1 MKENGLFSQLEAERK
16 VLVFGHRGFSEEYP
30 ENTMISF
37 SKAAENPLVDAVEL
51 DVHLCKTGEVVISHD
66 FSLKRTAGIDREIED
81 LTLDELRGIDVG
93 SFKGPEFSDC
103 RIPLLSELFST
114 FGNRFIYDVELKVK
128 AGKVNRELST
138 KVVSL
143 IREFHL
149 EDRVLVS
156 SFNPLALRAFRCECL
171 RNRMPIPTA
180 DIFDH
185 SEYIPRLL
193 WNGFGHF
200 ISLSSYQKPGHKLVD
215 SAFLRSHGRLPVMA
229 WTVNTRE
236 DAERLLAFNSDRMRV
251 FGLIGN
257 DPEMLAETV
266 NRFSF

>member
-1 MKENGLFSQLEAERK
+1 M
-16 VLVFGHRGFSEEYP
+16 FGHRGMSQFYP
-30 ENTMISF
+30 ENTMLSF
-37 SKAAENPLVDAVEL
+37 SKCAQNPDIDAVEL
-51 DVHLCKTGEVVISHD
+51 DVHLCKSGEVVVAHD
-66 FSLKRTAGIDREIED
+66 FSLKRTAGLDAEIED

-93 SFKGPEFSDC
+93 SFKGPEFSGC
-103 RIPLLSELFST
+103 RIPLLSELFSN

-128 AGKVNRELST
+128 AGKVNREQST

-236 DAERLLAFNSDRMRV
+236 DAERLLATNSDRMRV